1 MPWFQVST
9 RAFSDPRIMTAGL
22 EAVGLWV
29 RAGSWA
35 ADHAR
40 SNGPD
45 SLRPRSFIPATAAK
59 YLGKVRHINALIESG
74 LWSDATHEGEAGYE
88 MNGEGDLWR
97 ITVGSWRT
105 KIPEHTRR
113 LVMARDNYACVECDA
128 DEDLTLDHIFPWSLG
143 GSDKAD
149 NLRVLCRSCN
159 SSKGARV

>member
-1 MPWFQVST
+1 MAWFQVSS
-9 RAFSDPRIMTAGL
+9 RAFSDPRVMEAGL

-35 ADHAR
+35 AGHAR

-45 SLRPRSFIPATAAK
+45 SIRPRSFIPSSAAK
-59 YLGKVRHINALIESG
+59 YLGKARQINALVRAG
-74 LWSDATHEGEAGYE
+74 LWSDSTWGGEVGYE
-88 MNGEGDLWR
+88 MAGENDLWR
-97 ITVGSWRT
+97 IVVGSWRQ

-128 DEDLTLDHIFPWSLG
+128 PEDLTLDHIFPWSLG
-143 GSDKAD
+143 GSDKAE